1 MTWRSNRTRASTG
14 PRWGRRA
21 SGAAQKLMI
30 WCLSGTLAKSVRT
43 RFFADKW
50 ALQAPRVSATAAY
63 WREKCERGGDS
74 GDGAGALFHY
84 TQWAAVTCAPWR
96 APIDAETAEK

>member
-30 WCLSGTLAKSVRT
+30 WCLSGTLAKSVRRVKSYVAVT
-43 RFFADKW
+43 SLFCSVG
-50 ALQAPRVSATAAY
+50 LQANTVDSSTCPP
-63 WREKCERGGDS
+63 EGGRYIDQNQV
-74 GDGAGALFHY
+74 L
-84 TQWAAVTCAPWR
+84 TQTLKPHPAKLAVPNR
-96 APIDAETAEK
+96 F